1 MEQVR
6 KSSVLPTGLHD
17 YACAY
22 GASKKVKC
30 LPTGLHDYA
39 CARCRQEDQVLC
51 LAGFT
56 VMHLRKAGYRKRV
69 DMQGKHMIRNRKNGN
84 LVGSKTWK
92 ALLRFLFFL
101 IQLHNHYPLKAEI
114 NEDAALLKRMLDAH
128 SKGSYNTH
136 VSAHHLSCRI
146 MSCLDC
152 CIEVAALRAP
162 QHVARQAHDLLA
174 ASSTASFVNPKQ
186 SPQVLHPDPHSTWP

>member
-1 MEQVR
+1 MEGATPL
-6 KSSVLPTGLHD
+6 SVLSNTIAQPL
-17 YACAY
+17 
-22 GASKKVKC
+22 S
-30 LPTGLHDYA
+30 LES
-39 CARCRQEDQVLC
+39 RDQRRR
-51 LAGFT
+51 GIT
-56 VMHLRKAGYRKRV
+56 
-69 DMQGKHMIRNRKNGN
+69 Q
-84 LVGSKTWK
+84 T
-92 ALLRFLFFL
+92 
-101 IQLHNHYPLKAEI
+101 
-114 NEDAALLKRMLDAH
+114 DA
-128 SKGSYNTH
+128 GSYNTH